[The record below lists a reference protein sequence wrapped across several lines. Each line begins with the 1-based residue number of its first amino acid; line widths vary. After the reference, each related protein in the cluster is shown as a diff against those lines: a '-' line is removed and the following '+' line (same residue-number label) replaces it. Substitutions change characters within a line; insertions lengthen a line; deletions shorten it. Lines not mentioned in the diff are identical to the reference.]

1 MDRQRVL
8 AALDILR
15 GELAG
20 SASVSDESRA
30 ALERVTDDIRKLME
44 HAEAPVA
51 PEGPTGTGL
60 HDTLLGFE
68 AEHPQLTG
76 AINQLAAA
84 LANLGI

>member
-8 AALDILR
+8 AALEVLR
-15 GELAG
+15 GELEG
-20 SASVSDESRA
+20 SAQGSDQSRA
-30 ALERVTDDIRKLME
+30 ALARVADDIRKLME
-44 HAEAPVA
+44 QSEAPVD
-51 PEGPTGTGL
+51 PESPTATGL
-60 HDTLLGFE
+60 HDALLGFE